1 MSSFNEGSLKEDN
14 GKVVFYTG
22 LPNCS
27 LLLCSFNF
35 VKNSSPELKSSRG
48 ILSAFQK
55 VLLGLICMKLNLS
68 GRDLGYRFGPGICD
82 VTVSHSFS
90 HVTVLNVL

>member
-14 GKVVFYTG
+14 GKVLFYTG
-22 LPNCS
+22 LLNCS

-55 VLLGLICMKLNLS
+55 GFAWVNL
-68 GRDLGYRFGPGICD
+68 REVEFVR
-82 VTVSHSFS
+82 
-90 HVTVLNVL
+90 